1 MFKFGVVSEFE
12 LSKFDA
18 EAEFCSLKFN
28 AATDLSSFKVEAG
41 QLCSFKKY
49 CSFKE
54 FCSSKF
60 KSQSELCSL
69 KFKLSASSQD
79 PLNLEFYSLTASP
92 QTYEIERVD
101 VVVLLRHFKGQIRA
115 DAPDDVA
122 LFDVGADAHGRRDLI

>member
-1 MFKFGVVSEFE
+1 MALEFSSFKFNAEVEFSPLEFFVAATE
-12 LSKFDA
+12 LS
-18 EAEFCSLKFN
+18 SLKFE
-28 AATDLSSFKVEAG
+28 AAKF
-41 QLCSFKKY
+41 

-60 KSQSELCSL
+60 KSQPEFCPL

-79 PLNLEFYSLTASP
+79 PLNLEFSPLTASP

-101 VVVLLRHFKGQIRA
+101 VVVLLRHLKGQIRA